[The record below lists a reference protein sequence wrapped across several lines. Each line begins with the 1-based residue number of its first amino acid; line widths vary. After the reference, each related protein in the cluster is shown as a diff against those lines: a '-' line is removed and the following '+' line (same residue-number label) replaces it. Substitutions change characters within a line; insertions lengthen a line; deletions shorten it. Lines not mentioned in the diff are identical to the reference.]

1 MTDNPSEIA
10 ELICAAYERGKESV
24 YESDA
29 MRLYAEQKARIEELE
44 ARLQGSEVRTKEV
57 LESKNYWFDR
67 ADKAEKQ
74 VDELERSLRAAEALH
89 ADDQREL
96 ERLKALVSIDD
107 NAVLMSFPNILA
119 MQDAQMDAELGSLI
133 RQMPSNHKLERLG
146 VSTWHVIAPGNRSYP
161 CGRSPEEALRQAG

>member
-29 MRLYAEQKARIEELE
+29 MRLYSEQKARVEELE
-44 ARLQGSEVRTKEV
+44 ARLQGSEARTKEV

-74 VDELERSLRAAEALH
+74 VGECERSLRAAEALH

-96 ERLKALVSIDD
+96 ERLRAQVAALEIIPAAVRRGAEADNIRMDWLEKRFACNDHPDVSLDGHKGVYTV
-107 NAVLMSFPNILA
+107 AALA
-119 MQDAQMDAELGSLI
+119 ATFRASVDVAKIKQDGDA
-133 RQMPSNHKLERLG
+133 
-146 VSTWHVIAPGNRSYP
+146 
-161 CGRSPEEALRQAG
+161 